1 MNDMKISEKAA
12 LQPASHGDGA
22 VETPGADLHAFLRA
36 ARENPRTSD
45 MQLHL
50 DEQALERNRNF
61 LADAQNAVLR
71 WEIDLKTLRGREKDA
86 RGICDQIGELA
97 KSHPEHVRDLE
108 KAKAVVGK
116 ITALRSEK
124 EQNLADAR
132 ARVKQFEDAVTI
144 THTPAIQRAEKVRRL
159 MKQIA
164 G

>member
-1 MNDMKISEKAA
+1 
-12 LQPASHGDGA
+12 
-22 VETPGADLHAFLRA
+22 
-36 ARENPRTSD
+36 